1 MTENSRTIRSVR
13 TAGALVA
20 GTLLIAGPAMGQ
32 ARAERDARGGLRIT
46 SKQEKVPSSRGGF
59 TGTRGSGR
67 MMFLPPPAD
76 PAPPADDV
84 RGPEAPFRIWSWQA
98 PRGQA
103 ADMEHVLK
111 FVRVKVD
118 AVPTPEAAADRV
130 VEAILNRGLEHEEIA
145 IILQHFG
152 MGDGGSMDTGY
163 PLPPA
168 PALFWH
174 WNDGLRHVEPRGTP
188 EQQEFE
194 VLGDSDASPK
204 WWQTPWMSHGIAES
218 REWMD
223 RFIARYKERQASD
236 PAIPDP
242 SRFHFDSENHTTPRR
257 IWATREFH
265 AMRNDLRWTREE
277 IPGFD
282 GKTMADLYAE
292 AGSPALDA
300 GKPAHR
306 NPNQAWRSW
315 YEGICIQSADAAMD
329 AAAYQPIREAWPN
342 ARSSNWRTS
351 DAYDGVDGR
360 FRTAVGG
367 AVVSVNRAF
376 GDMQAPVLY
385 GKHPDFDTSVEGRE
399 RVMTNLRRRIED
411 AMFSFDGPHVNF
423 APWTYVP
430 GQRVSNSGR
439 NFRVQEDQLRRTIV
453 ALRSRGISE
462 LLLWSSGDTQ
472 AGTRWWDEAADAIRD
487 ATALSF
493 RTARVTEGTAPQ
505 SGSLSDVLALRH
517 RDEVMVGSAAADGG
531 HVAELRLEF
540 RHRDGR
546 FAPEDVVVAAV
557 YARTVQPGVT
567 ATVSIHDQRS
577 GLMIPLGAVSMDE
590 IFNARA
596 REFRF
601 ETSAPAVDAMLD
613 TDGSLELVLRFTSPN
628 QFTAMVDHATVFVA
642 DPAPERK

>member
-1 MTENSRTIRSVR
+1 MSENSRTIRTVR
-13 TAGALVA
+13 AAGALFA

-46 SKQEKVPSSRGGF
+46 SKQEKAPPSRGGV

-67 MMFLPPPAD
+67 MPIPPPPA

-84 RGPEAPFRIWSWQA
+84 REPDGPFRIWSWQA

-103 ADMEHVLK
+103 ADMEHVQR

-118 AVPTPEAAADRV
+118 GVATPEASADQV
-130 VEAILNRGLEHEEIA
+130 VDRILNRDLEHEAIA

-194 VLGDSDASPK
+194 LLGDTDASPK
-204 WWQTPWMSHGIAES
+204 WWQTPWMSFGIEES
-218 REWMD
+218 RAWMD
-223 RFIARYKERQASD
+223 RFIARYKERQAAD
-236 PAIPDP
+236 PRIPDP

-257 IWATREFH
+257 VWATREFH
-265 AMRNDLRWTREE
+265 AMRNDLRWSREE
-277 IPGFD
+277 VPGFD

-306 NPNQAWRSW
+306 NPNQGWRNW
-315 YEGICIQSADAAMD
+315 YEGVCIQAADAAMD

-342 ARSSNWRTS
+342 TRSSNWRTS

-360 FRTAVGG
+360 TRAAVGG
-367 AVVSVNRAF
+367 AVVSVNRAY

-385 GKHPDFDTSVEGRE
+385 GKNPDFETSVEGRDK
-399 RVMTNLRRRIED
+399 VMVTLRRRIED

-439 NFRVQEDQLRRTIV
+439 NFRIQEDQLRRTIV

-472 AGTRWWDEAADAIRD
+472 AGTRWWNDSADAIRD

-493 RTARVTEGTAPQ
+493 RTASVTEGIAPQ
-505 SGSLSDVLALRH
+505 SGGLTNTLALRH
-517 RDEVMVGSAAADGG
+517 RDELMLGSTEVDSG
-531 HVAELRLEF
+531 HAAELRLEF

-546 FAPEDVVVAAV
+546 FKRQDVVAAAV
-557 YARTVQPGVT
+557 YARATQPGVT
-567 ATVSIHDQRS
+567 ATVSLHDRRS
-577 GLMIPLGAVSMDE
+577 GMLIPLGSVSLDE
-590 IFNARA
+590 VYDARA

-601 ETSAPAVDAMLD
+601 EKSLDATADMLD
-613 TDGSLELVLRFTSPN
+613 ADGSLELVLRFTSPTL
-628 QFTAMVDHATVFVA
+628 FIAMVDHVTMFVT
-642 DPAPERK
+642 DPAPTPK